1 MAPSTDV
8 KALACQDINNDTLV
22 HPHDSCDQHFVDKR
36 GKSGYRPQFEQSDA
50 EGYTSAMCLLQ
61 CIFIVAQKTF
71 RTCLIQSALAV
82 QSLTPTVTTA
92 VMIIISSSAAAE
104 AFDLESASTTFS

>member
-36 GKSGYRPQFEQSDA
+36 GKSGYRP
-50 EGYTSAMCLLQ
+50 LLK
-61 CIFIVAQKTF
+61 VGKVDGG
-71 RTCLIQSALAV
+71 RDTCRCSHTILCVNI
-82 QSLTPTVTTA
+82 
-92 VMIIISSSAAAE
+92 
-104 AFDLESASTTFS
+104 

>member
-8 KALACQDINNDTLV
+8 KALACQDINDDTLV

-36 GKSGYRPQFEQSDA
+36 GKSGYRPLLQVGLEFEQSDA

-61 CIFIVAQKTF
+61 CTFELAQNHF
-71 RTCLIQSALAV
+71 STCLIQSALAV
-82 QSLTPTVTTA
+82 QSLTRTVTTA
-92 VMIIISSSAAAE
+92 VMIII
-104 AFDLESASTTFS
+104 